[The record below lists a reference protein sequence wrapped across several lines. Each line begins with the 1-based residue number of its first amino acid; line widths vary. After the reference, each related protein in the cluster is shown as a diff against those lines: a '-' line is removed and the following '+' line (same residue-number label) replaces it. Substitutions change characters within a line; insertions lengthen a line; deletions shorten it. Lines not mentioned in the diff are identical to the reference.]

1 LHSLHLLCRTREKRW
16 PLGIHLHEKT
26 LIFANEAIEV
36 ILRLKDNSTTK
47 DPTTMMQELIDTL
60 NDKQASLV
68 ILHEGK
74 IHSFG
79 GHGVRHLYNLM
90 NEKPELFLEAKL
102 AVKAVGRSAAK
113 MMVEGGIT
121 EVWAEYISQQAYDL
135 LRDAGVVVKY
145 DHKVDHATFLDIW
158 RKLGEEAA

>member
-1 LHSLHLLCRTREKRW
+1 
-16 PLGIHLHEKT
+16 
-26 LIFANEAIEV
+26 
-36 ILRLKDNSTTK
+36 
-47 DPTTMMQELIDTL
+47 MMQELIDTL

-79 GHGVRHLYNLM
+79 GHGVRHLYHLM

-102 AVKAVGRSAAK
+102 DVKAVGRSAAK
-113 MMVEGGIT
+113 MMADGGIT

>member
-1 LHSLHLLCRTREKRW
+1 M
-16 PLGIHLHEKT
+16 
-26 LIFANEAIEV
+26 
-36 ILRLKDNSTTK
+36 ILRLKDTSTTK

-60 NDKQASLV
+60 N
-68 ILHEGK
+68 
-74 IHSFG
+74 G

-113 MMVEGGIT
+113 MMADGGIT

>member
-1 LHSLHLLCRTREKRW
+1 
-16 PLGIHLHEKT
+16 
-26 LIFANEAIEV
+26 
-36 ILRLKDNSTTK
+36 
-47 DPTTMMQELIDTL
+47 MMQELIDTL

-68 ILHEGK
+68 LLHEGK

-113 MMVEGGIT
+113 MMADGGIT

>member
-1 LHSLHLLCRTREKRW
+1 
-16 PLGIHLHEKT
+16 
-26 LIFANEAIEV
+26 
-36 ILRLKDNSTTK
+36 
-47 DPTTMMQELIDTL
+47 MMQELIDTL

-74 IHSFG
+74 IYSFG

-90 NEKPELFLEAKL
+90 NEKPFLEAKL

-113 MMVEGGIT
+113 MMVDGGIT

>member
-1 LHSLHLLCRTREKRW
+1 
-16 PLGIHLHEKT
+16 
-26 LIFANEAIEV
+26 
-36 ILRLKDNSTTK
+36 
-47 DPTTMMQELIDTL
+47 MMQELIDTL

-74 IHSFG
+74 IYSFG

-90 NEKPELFLEAKL
+90 NEKP
-102 AVKAVGRSAAK
+102 AAK
-113 MMVEGGIT
+113 MMVDGGIT